1 MMIVIFDQK
10 ISVLKVLLVVVEV
23 ALQAGIGGA
32 REARATIET
41 NKRNH
46 RLLKIINLNYIKAF

>member
-23 ALQAGIGGA
+23 ALQAGIGGV
-32 REARATIET
+32 REARAIIET